1 MSDFP
6 VNAQA
11 DEDRRVR
18 GRGAARARRL
28 APQQRCGRST
38 SLGRWPCRL
47 AQGRRGLSEKQSL
60 ATRHAT
66 TRGGRMAVI
75 GGVAGSD
82 KCKAARELG
91 RAGARTRP

>member
-1 MSDFP
+1 MVDFP
-6 VNAQA
+6 VSAQA

-28 APQQRCGRST
+28 APRQRCGRST
-38 SLGRWPCRL
+38 SP
-47 AQGRRGLSEKQSL
+47 GRRGLSEKQSL

-66 TRGGRMAVI
+66 ARGGRMAAI